1 MPRKSKGARL
11 YLDPKRREWIIRD
24 GSYYGRTGVPE
35 TKPEWAEKLL
45 SEYIGRKYTPEPS
58 SSPLIADV
66 LNVYLKEHVPHT
78 KAAKNAIY
86 NIVALA
92 GHFGGDT
99 VSSITAAK
107 CREYARQRP
116 PSAGRRDLETLR
128 AAIHY
133 WHREYGPLGVVPAI
147 TLPSKAEPR
156 DRWLTRKEARQL
168 RKAAMKWPHLYR
180 FIVIGLLTGS
190 RSGAILALRW
200 DWIDWRAGTML
211 RRDPR
216 ESQDARKRTP
226 PVKMGSRLQRIMRL
240 WHAQDRRENAAPP
253 VYVVHYK
260 GARVSRL
267 QRTWRM
273 AVKAAD
279 LQDVTPHTLRH
290 TRATWLMQ
298 AGIPIWEAAGALG
311 MTPDILQSTY
321 GKHHPDYQKAAAEV

>member
-1 MPRKSKGARL
+1 MPRKTKGARL
-11 YLDPKRREWIIRD
+11 YLDPKRREWVIRD
-24 GSYYGRTGVPE
+24 GSYFGRTGVPE
-35 TKPEWAEKLL
+35 SKPEWAEKLL
-45 SEYIGRKYTPEPS
+45 ADYIGEKYKPEPS
-58 SSPLIADV
+58 GSPLIADV

-78 KAAKNAIY
+78 KAASNAIY
-86 NIVALA
+86 NVAALA
-92 GHFGGDT
+92 GWFGDYT
-99 VSSITAAK
+99 VADITAQL

-116 PSAGRRDLETLR
+116 PAAGRRDLETLR
-128 AAIHY
+128 AAIRY
-133 WHREYGPLGVVPAI
+133 WHREYGPLGAVPAI
-147 TLPSKAEPR
+147 VLPAKPEPR
-156 DRWLTRKEARQL
+156 ERWLSRSEARQL

-200 DWIDWRAGTML
+200 DWVDWQARTML

-226 PVKMGSRLQRIMRL
+226 PVRMGERLFRIMRR
-240 WHAQDRRENAAPP
+240 WHKQDGGKG
-253 VYVVHYK
+253 YVVHYK
-260 GARVSRL
+260 GAPVTRL

-273 AVKAAD
+273 AVKAAK
-279 LQDVTPHTLRH
+279 LEDVTPHTLRH